1 MATIVIEGTDGCG
14 KHTQSQ
20 MLTQALNNQNKPTFM
35 QSFPNY
41 GSQGAKA
48 VEAMLSGKLGENVN
62 SLDPY
67 QSSIFFSVD
76 RLYTFKTVLEEKL
89 NQGTNLVLDRY
100 VESNLLYQATKIEDE
115 TEREKFVNWLYDF
128 EYGTLKLPKPDLII
142 FLNLPLQFSLKLIQ
156 ERGRT
161 KDIYEKD
168 ENFLMN
174 VYERGLKLAK
184 DKGFVIL
191 DCIDFN
197 GNLKTKETIH
207 QEIMQLVN
215 PLL

>member
-48 VEAMLSGKLGENVN
+48 VEAMLSGQLGENVN

-76 RLYTFKTVLEEKL
+76 RFYTFKTVLEEKL

-100 VESNLLYQATKIEDE
+100 VN
-115 TEREKFVNWLYDF
+115 R
-128 EYGTLKLPKPDLII
+128 
-142 FLNLPLQFSLKLIQ
+142 
-156 ERGRT
+156 
-161 KDIYEKD
+161 IYYIKQ
-168 ENFLMN
+168 
-174 VYERGLKLAK
+174 RK
-184 DKGFVIL
+184 
-191 DCIDFN
+191 
-197 GNLKTKETIH
+197 
-207 QEIMQLVN
+207 
-215 PLL
+215 